1 MSFGKCNKSICL
13 DDILNKVT
21 EVDILNHYFGIS
33 TLPVLVN
40 SPLRPDKNASLSIF
54 LNNNDNVILKD
65 FGAYKAYNLWSF
77 LQEYWNIPYEDVLEK
92 INKDLPNMH
101 STVCTLK
108 QQKRHNVV
116 RSSSK
121 IECKI
126 REWRDYDLKFWKSF
140 GISLKWLQFGEVY
153 PISYVFITKGDK
165 RYTFPAEKYAYAY
178 VERKDNKV
186 TLKIYQPKSKTR
198 KWINNSDS
206 SVWDLWTKLPEKGD
220 KLIITSS
227 RKDALCIWE
236 NTGIPATS
244 MQGEG
249 YIPKQKIID
258 ELKDR
263 FTNMYIWFD
272 NDFDKEDNVGKQY
285 AEFLSKEFNIPY
297 ILIPSEYKAK
307 DPSDFIKKHG
317 IEKFKQLIT
326 ELI

>member
-33 TLPVLVN
+33 TLPILVN

-77 LQEYWNIPYEDVLEK
+77 LQEYWNVPYDEMLER
-92 INKDLPNMH
+92 INKDLSNIH
-101 STVCTLK
+101 STKCILK
-108 QQKRHNVV
+108 QQKKHNVV
-116 RSSSK
+116 RSNSK

-126 REWRDYDLKFWKSF
+126 REWREHDLKFWKSF
-140 GISLKWLQFGEVY
+140 GITLPWLKFGEVY
-153 PISYVFITKGDK
+153 PLDYIFITKGDN

-178 VERKDNKV
+178 VERKDGKV

-198 KWINNSDS
+198 KWINNSNS
-206 SVWDLWTKLPEKGD
+206 SVWDLWTKLPKTGD

-258 ELKDR
+258 ELKSR
-263 FTNMYIWFD
+263 FTNIYIWFD

-285 AEFLSKEFNIPY
+285 AEFLSKEFDIPY

-307 DPSDFIKKHG
+307 DPSDFIKKYG
-317 IEKFKQLIT
+317 IDQFKQLVK